1 MAKLMHFCAK
11 STEMNKGFFNVI
23 LPRDAKNAVAILLY
37 GRIGPGEE
45 MVDSSAVVAELM
57 DLASKY
63 EKIDV
68 RINSMGG
75 EVYAGMAIFNA
86 IRASQADI
94 NIYVDG
100 VAASMAGVI
109 ALCGRPLHMS
119 KYARLM
125 LHQVS
130 GGIYGTS
137 KDIRSYADQV
147 DALTDV
153 LVDVVAE
160 KSGLKPEEVREKW
173 FDGEDHWITAQDAM
187 DLKLADSIYDMK
199 GGAAPAEGS
208 TAEVIYEFTNR
219 LYSQPQI
226 NENMA
231 LIDELKKRSSF
242 QNAATEEQMLAEV
255 SRLENEAAKVPALE
269 SELATLK
276 AEKAAAE
283 KAAHEALVNQA
294 IADGRIP
301 AAQKDQY
308 LALMAKDYEGVKA
321 ILEGMPKSAG
331 RINDFVNS
339 QGNNQNARQQLE
351 AMSWDEI
358 DKAERLMELKNNY
371 PDLYEAK
378 MKAKFNA

>member
-1 MAKLMHFCAK
+1 MELMK
-11 STEMNKGFFNVI
+11 TGFFNVL
-23 LPRDAKNAVAILLY
+23 LPRKDEDAVAILLY
-37 GRIGPGEE
+37 GQIGTGEK
-45 MVDSSAVVAELM
+45 MVDSAAVVAELM
-57 DLASKY
+57 GLADKY
-63 EKIDV
+63 KNIDV

-86 IRASQADI
+86 LRSSEANI

-100 VAASMAGVI
+100 VAASMAAVI

-130 GGIYGTS
+130 GGVMGTS
-137 KDIRSYADQV
+137 AQIRSYADQV
-147 DALTDV
+147 DALTNV

-160 KSGLKPEEVREKW
+160 RAGMKPEEVKAKW
-173 FDGEDHWITAQDAM
+173 FDGSDHWITAQEAVN
-187 DLKLADSIYDMK
+187 LKLADSIFDMK
-199 GGAAPAEGS
+199 DGAAPAENA
-208 TAEVIYEFTNR
+208 TAEAIYEFTNG
-219 LYSQPQI
+219 LLTQPQN

-231 LIDELKKRSSF
+231 LIEELKKRSSF
-242 QNAATEEQMLAEV
+242 QNAATEEQVLAEV

-269 SELATLK
+269 AENARLK
-276 AEKAAAE
+276 AEKAASE

-294 IADGRIP
+294 IADGRIQ

-321 ILEGMPKSAG
+321 ILDGMPKGAG
-331 RINDFVNS
+331 RISDFTN
-339 QGNNQNARQQLE
+339 QQTGNQTARQQLE

-358 DKAERLMELKNNY
+358 DKAERLAELKNNY
-371 PDLYEAK
+371 PDLYKAK
-378 MKAKFNA
+378 MEAKFNA

>member
-1 MAKLMHFCAK
+1 MELMK
-11 STEMNKGFFNVI
+11 TGFFNVL
-23 LPRDAKNAVAILLY
+23 LPRKDEDAVAILLY
-37 GRIGPGEE
+37 GQIGSGEK
-45 MVDSSAVVAELM
+45 MVDSAAVVAELM
-57 DLASKY
+57 GLADRYKN
-63 EKIDV
+63 IDV

-86 IRASQADI
+86 LRSSDANI

-100 VAASMAGVI
+100 VAASMAAVI

-130 GGIYGTS
+130 GGVMGTS
-137 KDIRSYADQV
+137 AQIRLYADQV
-147 DALTDV
+147 DALTNV

-160 KSGLKPEEVREKW
+160 RAGMKPDEVKTKW
-173 FDGEDHWITAQDAM
+173 FDGQDHWITAQEAVN
-187 DLKLADSIYDMK
+187 LKLADSIFDMK
-199 GGAAPAEGS
+199 EGAAPAENA
-208 TAEVIYEFTNR
+208 TAEAIYEFTNG
-219 LYSQPQI
+219 LLSQPQN

-231 LIDELKKRSSF
+231 IIEELKKRSSF
-242 QNAATEEQMLAEV
+242 QNATTEEQVLAEV

-269 SELATLK
+269 AENAKLK
-276 AEKAAAE
+276 AEKAASE

-294 IADGRIP
+294 VADGRIQ

-321 ILEGMPKSAG
+321 ILDGMPKGAG
-331 RINDFVNS
+331 RISDFT
-339 QGNNQNARQQLE
+339 NNQNGNQTARQQLE

-358 DKAERLMELKNNY
+358 DKAERLAELKNNY
-371 PDLYEAK
+371 PDLYKAK
-378 MKAKFNA
+378 MEAKFNA

>member
-1 MAKLMHFCAK
+1 MK
-11 STEMNKGFFNVI
+11 TGFFNVL
-23 LPRDAKNAVAILLY
+23 LPRKDEGAVAILLY
-37 GRIGPGEE
+37 GQIGSGEK
-45 MVDSSAVVAELM
+45 MVDSAAVVAELM
-57 DLASKY
+57 ELTDKY
-63 EKIDV
+63 KNIDV

-86 IRASQADI
+86 LRSSDANI

-100 VAASMAGVI
+100 VAASMAAVI

-130 GGIYGTS
+130 GGVMGTS
-137 KDIRSYADQV
+137 AQIRSYADQV
-147 DALTDV
+147 DALTNV

-160 KSGLKPEEVREKW
+160 RAGMKPEEVKVKW
-173 FDGEDHWITAQDAM
+173 FDGEDHWITAQEAVN
-187 DLKLADSIYDMK
+187 LKLADSIFDMK
-199 GGAAPAEGS
+199 DGAAPAENA
-208 TAEVIYEFTNR
+208 TAEAIYEFTNR
-219 LYSQPQI
+219 LLSQPQN

-231 LIDELKKRSSF
+231 LIEELKKRSSF
-242 QNAATEEQMLAEV
+242 QNAATEEQVLAEV

-269 SELATLK
+269 AENAKLK
-276 AEKAAAE
+276 AEKAASE

-294 IADGRIP
+294 VADGRIQ

-321 ILEGMPKSAG
+321 ILDGMPKGAG
-331 RINDFVNS
+331 RILDFTNK
-339 QGNNQNARQQLE
+339 QNGNQTARQQLE

-358 DKAERLMELKNNY
+358 DRAERLAELKNNY
-371 PDLYEAK
+371 PDLYKAK
-378 MKAKFNA
+378 MEAKFNA

>member
-1 MAKLMHFCAK
+1 MKR
-11 STEMNKGFFNVI
+11 GFFNVL
-23 LPRDAKNAVAILLY
+23 LPRKDEDAVAILLY
-37 GRIGPGEE
+37 GQIGSGEK
-45 MVDSSAVVAELM
+45 MVDSAAVVAELM
-57 DLASKY
+57 GLADKY
-63 EKIDV
+63 KNIDV

-86 IRASQADI
+86 LRSSEANI

-100 VAASMAGVI
+100 VAASMAAVI

-130 GGIYGTS
+130 GGVMGTS
-137 KDIRSYADQV
+137 AQIRSYADQV
-147 DALTDV
+147 DALTNV

-160 KSGLKPEEVREKW
+160 RAGMKPEEVKAKW
-173 FDGEDHWITAQDAM
+173 FDGADHWITAQEAIN
-187 DLKLADSIYDMK
+187 LKLADSIFDMK
-199 GGAAPAEGS
+199 DGAAPAENA
-208 TAEVIYEFTNR
+208 TAEAIYEFTNG
-219 LYSQPQI
+219 LLTQPQN

-231 LIDELKKRSSF
+231 LIEELKRRSSF
-242 QNAATEEQMLAEV
+242 QNAATEEQVLAEV

-269 SELATLK
+269 AENARLK
-276 AEKAAAE
+276 AEKAASE

-294 IADGRIP
+294 IADGRIQ

-321 ILEGMPKSAG
+321 ILDGMPKGAG
-331 RINDFVNS
+331 RISDFTN
-339 QGNNQNARQQLE
+339 QQTGNQTARQQLE

-358 DKAERLMELKNNY
+358 DKAERLAELKNNY
-371 PDLYEAK
+371 PDLYKAK
-378 MKAKFNA
+378 MEAKFNA

>member
-1 MAKLMHFCAK
+1 MELMK
-11 STEMNKGFFNVI
+11 TGFFNVL
-23 LPRDAKNAVAILLY
+23 LPRKDEDAVSILLY
-37 GRIGPGEE
+37 GQIGSGEK
-45 MVDSSAVVAELM
+45 MVDSAAVVAELM
-57 DLASKY
+57 ELTDKY
-63 EKIDV
+63 KNIDV

-86 IRASQADI
+86 LRSSDANI

-100 VAASMAGVI
+100 VAASMAAVI

-130 GGIYGTS
+130 GGVMGTS
-137 KDIRSYADQV
+137 AQIRSYADQV
-147 DALTDV
+147 DALTNV

-160 KSGLKPEEVREKW
+160 RAGMKPEEVKVKW
-173 FDGEDHWITAQDAM
+173 FDGEDHWITAQEAVN
-187 DLKLADSIYDMK
+187 LKLADSIFDMK
-199 GGAAPAEGS
+199 DGAAPAENA
-208 TAEVIYEFTNR
+208 TAEAIYEFTNR
-219 LYSQPQI
+219 LLSQPQN

-231 LIDELKKRSSF
+231 LIEELKKRSSF
-242 QNAATEEQMLAEV
+242 QNAATEEQVLAEV

-269 SELATLK
+269 AENAKLK
-276 AEKAAAE
+276 AEKAASE

-294 IADGRIP
+294 VADGRIQ

-321 ILEGMPKSAG
+321 ILDGMPKGAG
-331 RINDFVNS
+331 RISDFTNK
-339 QGNNQNARQQLE
+339 QNGNQTARQQLE

-358 DKAERLMELKNNY
+358 DRAERLAELKNNY
-371 PDLYEAK
+371 PDLYKAK
-378 MKAKFNA
+378 MEAKFNA

>member
-1 MAKLMHFCAK
+1 
-11 STEMNKGFFNVI
+11 MNKGFFNVI
-23 LPRDAKNAVAILLY
+23 LPRDAKSAVAILLY
-37 GRIGPGEE
+37 GGIGSGENR
-45 MVDSSAVVAELM
+45 VDSSAVVAELM
-57 DLASKY
+57 DLASRY
-63 EKIDV
+63 ENIDV

-86 IRASQADI
+86 IRASQANI

-147 DALTDV
+147 DALTNV

-160 KSGLKPEEVREKW
+160 KSGLKPEEVRKKW
-173 FDGEDHWITAQDAM
+173 FDGEDHWITAQEAM

-199 GGAAPAEGS
+199 DGAVPAEGA
-208 TAEVIYEFTNR
+208 TAEAIYEFTNR

-331 RINDFVNS
+331 RVKDFVNG
-339 QGNNQNARQQLE
+339 QGNNQTARQQLE

>member
-1 MAKLMHFCAK
+1 MCNFAQNQQ
-11 STEMNKGFFNVI
+11 EMNKGFFNVI
-23 LPRDAKNAVAILLY
+23 LPRDAKSAVAILLY
-37 GRIGPGEE
+37 GGIGSGENR
-45 MVDSSAVVAELM
+45 VDSSALVAELM
-57 DLASKY
+57 DLASRY
-63 EKIDV
+63 ENIDI

-75 EVYAGMAIFNA
+75 EVFAGMAIFNA
-86 IRASQADI
+86 IRASQANI

-147 DALTDV
+147 DALTNV

-173 FDGEDHWITAQDAM
+173 FDGEDHWITAQEAM

-199 GGAAPAEGS
+199 DGAVPAEGA
-208 TAEVIYEFTNR
+208 TAEAIYEFTNR

-269 SELATLK
+269 SELSTLK

-308 LALMAKDYEGVKA
+308 LALMGKDFEGVKA

-331 RINDFVNS
+331 RVKDFVNG
-339 QGNNQNARQQLE
+339 QGNNQTARQQLE

-378 MKAKFNA
+378 KKAKFNA

>member
-1 MAKLMHFCAK
+1 
-11 STEMNKGFFNVI
+11 MNKRFFNVI
-23 LPRDAKNAVAILLY
+23 LPRDEKSAVAILLY
-37 GRIGPGEE
+37 GGIGSGENR
-45 MVDSSAVVAELM
+45 VDSSAVVAELM
-57 DLASKY
+57 DLASRY
-63 EKIDV
+63 ENIDV

-86 IRASQADI
+86 IRASQANI

-147 DALTDV
+147 DALTNV

-173 FDGEDHWITAQDAM
+173 FDGEDHWITAQEAM

-199 GGAAPAEGS
+199 DGAVPAEGA
-208 TAEVIYEFTNR
+208 TAEAIYEFTNR
-219 LYSQPQI
+219 LKSQPKTDI
-226 NENMA
+226 NMA
-231 LIDELKKRSSF
+231 IIDELKKRSSF
-242 QNAATEEQMLAEV
+242 QNATTEDQVLAKVTE
-255 SRLENEAAKVPALE
+255 LENAAAKVPALQNRVE
-269 SELATLK
+269 ELEKKEKEATM
-276 AEKAAAE
+276 AARNAF
-283 KAAHEALVNQA
+283 LDQA
-294 IADGRIP
+294 VADGRIQ
-301 AAQKDQY
+301 ASQKDKY
-308 LALMAKDYEGVKA
+308 LNLMAHDEQGVKDL
-321 ILEGMPKSAG
+321 INSLSKGSGMIKNFLG
-331 RINDFVNS
+331 GTNG
-339 QGNNQNARQQLE
+339 GNNGNGSARQQLE

>member
-1 MAKLMHFCAK
+1 MK
-11 STEMNKGFFNVI
+11 TGFFNVI
-23 LPRDAKNAVAILLY
+23 LPREEKSAVAILLY
-37 GRIGPGEE
+37 GHIGRDEK
-45 MVDSSAVVAELM
+45 VDSAEVVAELM
-57 DLASKY
+57 GLSSKY
-63 EKIDV
+63 ENIDI

-86 IRASQADI
+86 IRASQANI

-119 KYARLM
+119 RYSRLM

-130 GGIYGTS
+130 GGIFGTA
-137 KDIRSYADQV
+137 KDIRVSADQV
-147 DALTDV
+147 DALTNV

-160 KSGLKPEEVREKW
+160 KSGMKPEEVKEKW
-173 FDGEDHWITAQDAM
+173 FDGEDHWITAQEALN
-187 DLKLADSIYDMK
+187 LKLADSIYDMK
-199 GGAAPAEGS
+199 DGAAPAEGAS
-208 TAEVIYEFTNR
+208 ADAIYEFTNR
-219 LYSQPQI
+219 LYSQPQT
-226 NENMA
+226 NENMEI
-231 LIDELKKRSSF
+231 LEELRKMSSF
-242 QNAATEEQMLAEV
+242 TNATTAEQAVAEV

-269 SELATLK
+269 AELATLK
-276 AEKAAAE
+276 AEKATAE
-283 KAAHEALVNQA
+283 KAAHEAIVNQA

-308 LALMAKDYEGVKA
+308 LALMAKDCEGVKA
-321 ILEGMPKSAG
+321 IIEGMPKAAG
-331 RINDFVNS
+331 RINDFVNNQGGS
-339 QGNNQNARQQLE
+339 QTARQQLE
-351 AMSWDEI
+351 AMSWDNI

>member
-1 MAKLMHFCAK
+1 MELME
-11 STEMNKGFFNVI
+11 TGFFNVL
-23 LPRDAKNAVAILLY
+23 LPRKDEDAVAILLY
-37 GRIGPGEE
+37 GQIGSGEK
-45 MVDSSAVVAELM
+45 MVDSAAVVAELM
-57 DLASKY
+57 GLADRYKN
-63 EKIDV
+63 IDV

-86 IRASQADI
+86 LRSSDANI

-100 VAASMAGVI
+100 VAASMAAVI

-130 GGIYGTS
+130 GGIMGTAAQ
-137 KDIRSYADQV
+137 IRSYADQV
-147 DALTDV
+147 DALTNV

-160 KSGLKPEEVREKW
+160 RAGMKPDEVKTKW
-173 FDGEDHWITAQDAM
+173 FDGEDHWITAQEAVN
-187 DLKLADSIYDMK
+187 LKLADSVFDMK
-199 GGAAPAEGS
+199 DGAVPTENA
-208 TAEVIYEFTNR
+208 TAEAIYEFTNG
-219 LYSQPQI
+219 LLSQPQN

-231 LIDELKKRSSF
+231 IIEELKKRSSF
-242 QNAATEEQMLAEV
+242 QNATTEEQVLAEV

-269 SELATLK
+269 AENAKLK
-276 AEKAAAE
+276 AEKAASE

-294 IADGRIP
+294 VADGRIQ

-321 ILEGMPKSAG
+321 ILDGMPKGAG
-331 RINDFVNS
+331 RIADFT
-339 QGNNQNARQQLE
+339 NNQNGNQTARQQLE

-358 DKAERLMELKNNY
+358 DKAERLAELKNNY
-371 PDLYEAK
+371 PDLYKAK
-378 MKAKFNA
+378 MEAKFNA